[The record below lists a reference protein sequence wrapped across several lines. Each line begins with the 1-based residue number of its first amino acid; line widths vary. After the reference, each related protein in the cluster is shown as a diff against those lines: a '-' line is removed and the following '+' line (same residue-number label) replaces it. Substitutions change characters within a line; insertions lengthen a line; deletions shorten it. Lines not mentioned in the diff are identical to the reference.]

1 MLSVI
6 HEVGFSAVSESK
18 RFLVC
23 AVVGIDVQVIVS
35 GRPYPFGRHTDEP
48 EHEGLDSA
56 TLLQSEGFRVK
67 FAHEELVEVAYECR
81 Q

>member
-18 RFLVC
+18 RLLVC

-35 GRPYPFGRHTDEP
+35 GRPYPFGRHTEI
-48 EHEGLDSA
+48 LVVLAVAS
-56 TLLQSEGFRVK
+56 SEIPLNIVSELHVRRVG
-67 FAHEELVEVAYECR
+67 
-81 Q
+81 